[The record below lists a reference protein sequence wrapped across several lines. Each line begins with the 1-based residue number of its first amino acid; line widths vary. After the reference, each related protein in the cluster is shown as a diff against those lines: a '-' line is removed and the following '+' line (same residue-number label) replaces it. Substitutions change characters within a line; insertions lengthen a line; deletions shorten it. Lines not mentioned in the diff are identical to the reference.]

1 MLLSEKLAN
10 YSLILASKS
19 PRREMLLRGMDLPFT
34 VEVRE
39 VEETYPKTMPLHE
52 VPLFL
57 ARKKAEPFL
66 KTLKEN
72 ELVLTCD
79 TVVILENELLGKPQN
94 MEDAVHILKKL
105 ASHTHEVVSGVCLTS
120 IAGQKTATVCSKV
133 TFGKLSE
140 EEIRYYL
147 EKYQPFDK
155 AGAYGIQEWIGYVG
169 IEKIDGSYSNIV
181 GLPTAVV
188 YRLLEEVL

>member
-39 VEETYPKTMPLHE
+39 VEETYPKTLPLRE

-79 TVVILENELLGKPQN
+79 TVVIRENELLGKPQN
-94 MEDAVHILKKL
+94 MEDAVRILKKL

-147 EKYQPFDK
+147 KKYQPFDK

>member
-34 VEVRE
+34 IEVRE
-39 VEETYPKTMPLHE
+39 VEETYPKTLPLRE

-79 TVVILENELLGKPQN
+79 TVVIRENDLLGKPQN
-94 MEDAVHILKKL
+94 MEDAVRILKKL

-147 EKYQPFDK
+147 KKYQPFDK